1 MNKYYK
7 LSILG
12 KFLAISMFVLLQI
25 GLAHAV
31 PGRKEFIVQ
40 DKDGYNLHYI
50 AYDRKTMFVLKK
62 TRKTAFGHQEIM
74 CGNTPMVDDVA
85 IWSNKTVSF
94 RDPNYAFFDGYR
106 YFYETKKTDMT
117 LYKDTCLGKR

>member
-1 MNKYYK
+1 MLFIKSVAVAF
-7 LSILG
+7 LIL
-12 KFLAISMFVLLQI
+12 IQVSV
-25 GLAHAV
+25 AHAL

-40 DKDGYNLHYI
+40 DKDGFNLHYI

-74 CGNTPMVDDVA
+74 CGSTPMVDDVA
-85 IWSNKTVSF
+85 IWNNKTISF

-117 LYKDTCLGKR
+117 LYKDTCLGKK